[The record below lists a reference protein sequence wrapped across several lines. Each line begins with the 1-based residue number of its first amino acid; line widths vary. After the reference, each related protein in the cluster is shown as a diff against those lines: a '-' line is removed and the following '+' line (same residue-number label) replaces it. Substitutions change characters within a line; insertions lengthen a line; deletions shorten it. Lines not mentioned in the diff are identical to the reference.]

1 MRERV
6 VEEFM
11 TANPVCVALNTPVHG
26 AHAAMRG
33 ANVRHLVV
41 MDGERLAG
49 IVSQRDLYLIE
60 TLTDADPASAIVEEA
75 MSAEPYI
82 VSPVTSLSEVARTM
96 WRERHSSAIVVRNEE
111 VVGIFTAVDALHAL
125 ADLLAD
131 EVDEVVDQTLND

>member
-11 TANPVCVALNTPVHG
+11 TVNPVCVPLDTPVHG
-26 AHAAMRG
+26 AHALMRK

-49 IVSQRDLYLIE
+49 VVSQRDLYLIE
-60 TLTDADPASAIVEEA
+60 TLTDADPQDAIVEEA
-75 MSAEPYI
+75 MTAEPYV
-82 VSPVTSLSEVARTM
+82 VSPLTSLAEVAQKM
-96 WRERHSSAIVVRNEE
+96 WRERHSSALVMRDEQ

-125 ADLLAD
+125 ADLLAQD
-131 EVDEVVDQTLND
+131 VDEVLTTSLND

>member
-49 IVSQRDLYLIE
+49 VVSQRDLYLIE
-60 TLTDADPASAIVEEA
+60 TLTEADPASAIVEEA
-75 MSAEPYI
+75 MSVEPYI
-82 VSPVTSLSEVARTM
+82 VSPMTPLAEVAKTM
-96 WRERHSSAIVVRNEE
+96 WRERHSSAIVVRDDQ
-111 VVGIFTAVDALHAL
+111 VVGIFTAMDALHAL

-131 EVDEVVDQTLND
+131 EVDVAVIQSLND